1 MIDVLND
8 FWSGSSALIESMLSF
23 IANPLVIVSLLILII
38 GGHHL
43 SRRVYEEIYWGGYVD
58 GNYAPALPGVHD
70 LGQHSLSDFSDFG
83 PDPFS
88 DLGDFG
94 PDPFSDLGD
103 FREIG
108 RALALG
114 WIEGHR
120 EFVEELTTVDLDEF
134 DEEGDDDD
142 RFGDDFVNEHL

>member
-88 DLGDFG
+88 DLGDF
-94 PDPFSDLGD
+94 
-103 FREIG
+103 REIG